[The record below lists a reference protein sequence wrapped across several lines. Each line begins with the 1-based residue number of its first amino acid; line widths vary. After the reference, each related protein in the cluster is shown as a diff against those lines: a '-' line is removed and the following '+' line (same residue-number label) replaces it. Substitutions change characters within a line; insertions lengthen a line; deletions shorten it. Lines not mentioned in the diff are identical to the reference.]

1 VEYNQ
6 DWLMK
11 PLERESNKQAEW
23 RTDPARAGSGGSV
36 GDIGTHAA
44 HLLEF
49 ITGRRIESVCADLTS
64 FVAGRRLDDDANMLL
79 RLEGGAKGT
88 LVCSQIACGEENN
101 LCVRIYG
108 TAGGLEWHQQEP
120 NTLIVKPPDGAPW
133 QLVRTGRGGLG
144 QAASASTRTPA
155 GHPEGYLE
163 AFGNV
168 YRSFIA
174 DVRRVSEGQ
183 PARRDYPSADDGV
196 RGLRFV
202 EAAVR
207 SSSRGAVW
215 ESL

>member
-1 VEYNQ
+1 MTSE
-6 DWLMK
+6 
-11 PLERESNKQAEW
+11 
-23 RTDPARAGSGGSV
+23 
-36 GDIGTHAA
+36 HAA
-44 HLLEF
+44 AS
-49 ITGRRIESVCADLTS
+49 RRRE
-64 FVAGRRLDDDANMLL
+64 R
-79 RLEGGAKGT
+79 GT

-101 LCVRIYG
+101 LAIRIYG

-120 NTLIVKPPDGAPW
+120 NTLIVKPPDGAPR

-183 PARRDYPSADDGV
+183 PAKRDYPSADDGV